1 MTVRSQAKCLPN
13 IAKANPKVPVIGV
26 FAPCDPRIDE
36 QSRTRAQNIVSLVAG
51 DISGKVVL
59 PGNVP
64 VPVVYSAVLVDS
76 ESQADIVAQQFRQAG
91 VDILVCVP
99 DTWAFPQLTTISLL
113 QQFPDNTPLN
123 ITCGNSGPKPG
134 VVYAQALNG
143 ALSQSGRM
151 VHLNVGTWPDTG
163 LKPKMTEK
171 TVEDLIDWC
180 YAAVTAVAL
189 RGRRV
194 MIFGHDSMGMETA
207 LAHILPTRNTF
218 GLEITRLDMKLLA
231 DMLAK
236 QAYDKKELKKL
247 RGWIDKYIG
256 DRLELKSDE
265 DSLRFDQSLAMY
277 LINRDLM
284 TQLNA
289 VGGGFMSQLEWG
301 SDLRGR
307 PLPVADCMESL
318 FNSSFDHNGKKPPL
332 PFATEADMQALLTML
347 FMTYLSGGNPPLF
360 MDFRKVWEGWE
371 IKQLAEEIGVTDLPD
386 DADWLKKGLVDGNNS
401 GSASFD
407 WAAMPGAG
415 VKEIMSRISMPLAD
429 AEYFPGG
436 GNSATFMTPAGIE
449 GIAGRRDNLSIDAVR
464 LVDAFLTEL
473 DGFKKTKGLIVM
485 GATNSPWAIDP
496 ALRRSERFTKQIFIP
511 PPNTEARMQIF
522 QIHCKETPIGPDID
536 FDALAKVTENYASSD
551 IKTICHTAASIPWE
565 EALKGAAQRK
575 VGMDDFVRAIAK
587 TKSSLTPWIT
597 MAKRELEKS
606 GETDVYKDLYK
617 FLSNYRSC
625 TAEEYK
631 EIVKHEKEDIET
643 KKEDDLKF
651 LEIRRTEVAD
661 KIKMAQHKYYKREL
675 SPDNFRDI
683 ISDYEKQLIELDL
696 QITKMK
702 RAATPNKTDK
712 IQPHAEDK
720 KPQED

>member
-1 MTVRSQAKCLPN
+1 MTVKSQAKCLPQ

-36 QSRTRAQNIVSLVAG
+36 QSRTRAKNIVLLVASA
-51 DISGKVVL
+51 ISGKVVL
-59 PGNVP
+59 PGNVL

-91 VDILVCVP
+91 VDILVCAP

-113 QQFPDNTPLN
+113 QQFPGNTPLN

-151 VHLNVGTWPDTG
+151 VHLNVGKWADTG
-163 LKPKMTEK
+163 IKPKMTEK
-171 TVEDLIDWC
+171 TAEDLIDWC

-247 RGWIDKYIG
+247 RGWIDRYIG

-265 DSLRFDQSLAMY
+265 DSFRFDQSLAMY

-284 TQLNA
+284 AQLNA

-318 FNSSFDHNGKKPPL
+318 FNSTFDHNGKKPSL

-347 FMTYLSGGNPPLF
+347 FMTYLTGGNPPLF

-415 VKEIMSRISMPLAD
+415 VKEIMNKISMPLAD

-436 GNSATFMTPAGIE
+436 GNSLTFMTPAGIE
-449 GIAGRRDNLSIDAVR
+449 GIAGRMAYGYNSDKFSFIWDQAVTTEVPEKLSQKMVNLTNWNWPHTFLVPKYASMIEYKQYAPANHLHMVWGLPTAR
-464 LVDAFLTEL
+464 LQYWMDLTGVL
-473 DGFKKTKGLIVM
+473 SVT
-485 GATNSPWAIDP
+485 PWAARP
-496 ALRRSERFTKQIFIP
+496 KFIEGVDRP
-511 PPNTEARMQIF
+511 QPL
-522 QIHCKETPIGPDID
+522 IHLING
-536 FDALAKVTENYASSD
+536 
-551 IKTICHTAASIPWE
+551 
-565 EALKGAAQRK
+565 
-575 VGMDDFVRAIAK
+575 
-587 TKSSLTPWIT
+587 
-597 MAKRELEKS
+597 
-606 GETDVYKDLYK
+606 GEDL
-617 FLSNYRSC
+617 
-625 TAEEYK
+625 
-631 EIVKHEKEDIET
+631 
-643 KKEDDLKF
+643 
-651 LEIRRTEVAD
+651 
-661 KIKMAQHKYYKREL
+661 
-675 SPDNFRDI
+675 FRH
-683 ISDYEKQLIELDL
+683 L
-696 QITKMK
+696 
-702 RAATPNKTDK
+702 
-712 IQPHAEDK
+712 
-720 KPQED
+720 